1 MEDGTTSHG
10 LGLKLMECG
19 EIDALCSLYKH
30 FVMWQLLVLFLPFLF
45 FSMLGCAAFL
55 APACT
60 LGEALMA
67 EFSLQEFFSLKASE
81 SQIGQLIIIY
91 ICLLYQKV
99 LVKSTRKGTCFNWEI
114 TINFSY
120 TNLVNLL
127 RKIFVNGKKDNSVE
141 GGSSYD
147 GMSGKTQIGT
157 WWSGNNGLKTNV
169 EIDNLYIIDKA
180 IQYSPTDQQLC
191 YARAINLNTP

>member
-1 MEDGTTSHG
+1 M
-10 LGLKLMECG
+10 
-19 EIDALCSLYKH
+19 LYAH
-30 FVMWQLLVLFLPFLF
+30 FINTLSRDHYLFSSFLSSFLVCWAVQLFWPLLVHWARP
-45 FSMLGCAAFL
+45 SWQN
-55 APACT
+55 
-60 LGEALMA
+60 
-67 EFSLQEFFSLKASE
+67 FSLQEFFSLKASE

>member
-1 MEDGTTSHG
+1 M
-10 LGLKLMECG
+10 
-19 EIDALCSLYKH
+19 LYAH
-30 FVMWQLLVLFLPFLF
+30 FINILSCDHYLFSSFLSSFLF

-60 LGEALMA
+60 LGEALMV

-99 LVKSTRKGTCFNWEI
+99 LVKSTRKGTCFNWER
-114 TINFSY
+114 TINFTFN
-120 TNLVNLL
+120 TNLVNLP

-147 GMSGKTQIGT
+147 GVSGKTQIGT

>member
-1 MEDGTTSHG
+1 M
-10 LGLKLMECG
+10 
-19 EIDALCSLYKH
+19 LYAH
-30 FVMWQLLVLFLPFLF
+30 FINTLSRDHFLFSSFLSSFLF

-81 SQIGQLIIIY
+81 SHTGQLIIIY

-127 RKIFVNGKKDNSVE
+127 RKIFVDGKKDNSVE

-147 GMSGKTQIGT
+147 GVSGKTQIGT